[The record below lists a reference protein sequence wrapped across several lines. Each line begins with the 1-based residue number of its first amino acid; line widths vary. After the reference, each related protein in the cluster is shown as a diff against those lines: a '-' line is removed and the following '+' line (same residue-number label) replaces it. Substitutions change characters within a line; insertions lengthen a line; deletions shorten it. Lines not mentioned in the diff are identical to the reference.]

1 MRQVIELIRVSTE
14 AQAASDRAGIP
25 AQRAANRQTARAY
38 DLEIAHTISF
48 SDVSGASVLLSPEM
62 RDLVSR
68 IASPSIHGVVAREF
82 SRLMRPE
89 DFGDYAL
96 LQAFV
101 NTQTVLYLPD
111 GPIDFSTD
119 TGRLVGVLK
128 AAIAGNERVEILRR
142 MWGAKEERRRAG
154 GFSQSAVCLPYGVA
168 YDDHAGWHYTAKS
181 ERVREAFKRLL
192 AGSSSYTELSN
203 LLGVSIP
210 GLRAILRNPI
220 YTGWRVIDTRRDPS
234 PGAKR
239 AKHDG
244 RQADRPK
251 IKRAPEDVIR
261 LKVIVSPLVSE
272 AEFERAQSLL
282 ASDRA
287 RNARTRSG
295 GGHRYTYNGFL
306 RCAACGELI
315 YTHFRRDA
323 YFACKGRKLLKTCAT
338 PYMRSDLLEPG
349 LDRMFMARLS
359 NEKFLRGLAGEFLS
373 RDSKPDARPVTAS
386 EIARLEARRS
396 RVLDAFFDGTITP
409 IERDARLVKADAE
422 IAALRGVAVRAE
434 SAPDL
439 KSLSAMFRVFRRFDL
454 LPRDKKR
461 AILRAA
467 VPEIR
472 VANYRVEGVSLL
484 LPRGDELTLTGKD
497 SWQPRA

>member
-1 MRQVIELIRVSTE
+1 MKQVIELIRVSTE

-25 AQRAANRQTARAY
+25 AQRAANRSTARSY
-38 DLEIAHTISF
+38 QLEIVHSIEFT
-48 SDVSGASVLLSPEM
+48 DVSGASVLLSPEM

-111 GPIDFSTD
+111 GPIDFSTG
-119 TGRLVGVLK
+119 TGRLLGVLR
-128 AAIAGNERVEILRR
+128 AAIAGNERIEILNR
-142 MWGAKEERRRAG
+142 MWAAKEERRRAG
-154 GFSQSAVCLPYGVA
+154 GFSQSPVCLPYGVG
-168 YDDHAGWHYTAKS
+168 YDSTAGWHYTAKA
-181 ERVREAFKRLL
+181 ERVREAFRRLL
-192 AGSSSYTELSN
+192 AGSSSYTELSV

-239 AKHDG
+239 TKQDG

-251 IKRAPEDVIR
+251 MKRAPDDVIR
-261 LKVIVSPLVSE
+261 LKVIDSPLITE
-272 AEFERAQSLL
+272 AEFARAQSLL

-295 GGHRYTYNGFL
+295 GGRRYSYNGFL
-306 RCAACGELI
+306 RCAGCGELV
-315 YTHFRRDA
+315 YTHFRRDD
-323 YFACKGRKLLKTCAT
+323 YYVCKGRKLLKSCAT
-338 PYMRSDLLEPG
+338 PYMRRDLLELG
-349 LDRMFMARLS
+349 LDRMFTQRLS
-359 NEKFLRGLAGEFLS
+359 NEKFLREVAGEFLS
-373 RDSKPDARPVTAS
+373 RESKSAALPGTAS
-386 EIARLEARRS
+386 EVARLEARRS
-396 RVLDAFFDGTITP
+396 RVLEAFFDGAITSA
-409 IERDARLVKADAE
+409 ERDARLVKADVE
-422 IAALRGVAVRAE
+422 IAALRGLSVREE

-439 KSLSAMFRVFRRFDL
+439 KSLSAIFRVFRRFDL

-472 VANYRVEGVSLL
+472 VADYKVEGVSLL
-484 LPRGDELTLTGKD
+484 LPRGDGLTLTDTD
-497 SWQPRA
+497 SSRQPT